1 MDTRLL
7 YTIALVIVTVVG
19 GFYYYSGKSKKLETA
34 GSQNLNST
42 ADNIQVVQTN
52 EHGQLY
58 AKASAKHMTQW
69 MQTGRAEI
77 EQIQGMLYEAGLP
90 SATFHAD
97 KSIATNDYAN
107 IEMLGNVTISR
118 LAADNNPSVT
128 FKTDRLL
135 GLTKNNTIE
144 TDRPVQ
150 VTSPQAQFTSQ
161 GLKANLSTG
170 QYELFA
176 LRGKYAPS
184 SP

>member
-34 GSQNLNST
+34 GNQNLNST
-42 ADNIQVVQTN
+42 AENIQVVQTD
-52 EHGQLY
+52 EKGQLY
-58 AKASAKHMTQW
+58 AKASARHMTQW

-77 EQIQGMLYEAGLP
+77 EQIQGMLYEAGQP

-107 IEMLGNVTISR
+107 VELLGNVTLSR
-118 LAADNNPSVT
+118 LSGINNPSVT

-135 GLTKNNTIE
+135 GFTKTNTIE
-144 TDRPVQ
+144 TNSPVQ
-150 VTSPQAQFTSQ
+150 VTSPQAHFSSQ
-161 GLKANLSTG
+161 GLKANLNTG

-176 LRGKYAPS
+176 LRGQYAPS

>member
-19 GFYYYSGKSKKLETA
+19 GFYYYSGKSKKLEA
-34 GSQNLNST
+34 SDHQNLNST
-42 ADNIQVVQTN
+42 AENIQVVQTN
-52 EHGQLY
+52 ETGQLY
-58 AKASAKHMTQW
+58 AKANAKHMTQS
-69 MQTGRAEI
+69 MQSGRAEI
-77 EQIQGMLYEAGLP
+77 EQIQGMLYEKGQP

-107 IEMLGNVTISR
+107 VELLGNVTVSR
-118 LAADNNPSVT
+118 LAAVDNPSVT

-135 GLTKNNTIE
+135 GFTKTNTIE

-161 GLKANLSTG
+161 GLTANLTTG